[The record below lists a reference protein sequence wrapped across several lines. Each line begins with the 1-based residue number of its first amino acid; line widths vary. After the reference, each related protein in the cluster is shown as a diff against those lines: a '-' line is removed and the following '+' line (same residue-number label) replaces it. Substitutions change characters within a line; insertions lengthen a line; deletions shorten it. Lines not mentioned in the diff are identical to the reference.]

1 LFPKDEWT
9 GAASPVESDR
19 VRFYDSTN
27 SAWQS
32 FWLGDFR
39 SVRRWVLQGD
49 VSLADQG
56 AVVVPP
62 GAGAL
67 VQRVGSEKQVTFFGV
82 LRANAFALPAGAGT
96 SFLAGGWPADESPT
110 DRSMLLADG
119 FTASNDPALADRIL
133 LWTPD
138 RDLRATQGY
147 DTFFL
152 LRAGQTQSFWVSS
165 SNSNLQDLNQTL
177 IFSSHRAF
185 FVKLQVAKP
194 NWKWPMPWVP

>member
-1 LFPKDEWT
+1 
-9 GAASPVESDR
+9 
-19 VRFYDSTN
+19 
-27 SAWQS
+27 
-32 FWLGDFR
+32 
-39 SVRRWVLQGD
+39 
-49 VSLADQG
+49 
-56 AVVVPP
+56 VVPP

-110 DRSMLLADG
+110 DRLMLFADG
-119 FTASNDPALADRIL
+119 FTASNNPVLADRVL

-147 DTFFL
+147 DAFFL
-152 LRAGQTQSFWVSS
+152 LRAGQTQSFWASS